1 MKAISSLIFLLIF
14 KTMIN
19 DNYLTARAA
28 IQIQKP
34 IAEVFDAIV
43 SAEKMSNY
51 FIEHS
56 TGDLENDVTV
66 EWKFPE
72 FDDIFPVTGKLIKAN
87 EYISF
92 DWSGGAEGMLVE
104 MFLEDINGSSTV
116 VRVKES
122 RMEKDEDGIKQ
133 AIGQTEGWA
142 NFLAC
147 MKASLEY
154 GINLRKGAFDFMK
167 S

>member
-1 MKAISSLIFLLIF
+1 MKAISSLVFLILF
-14 KTMIN
+14 ETMMN
-19 DNYLTARAA
+19 DNYLTARAG

-34 IAEVFDAIV
+34 IAEVFDAII

-56 TGDLENDVTV
+56 TGDLETDLTV

-72 FDDIFPVTGKLIKAN
+72 FDDIFPVTAKLIKAN
-87 EYISF
+87 EYVSF
-92 DWSGGAEGMLVE
+92 DWSGGAEGMIVE
-104 MFLEDINGSSTV
+104 MFLEDVDGISTV
-116 VRVKES
+116 VRVRES
-122 RMEKDEDGIKQ
+122 RMDKDEDGIKQ

-167 S
+167 P